1 MQSRTSTLSVFL
13 LLAAAAIPAAAQV
26 PSPAA
31 EPLPQAVQV
40 PLSGRTLQVGGAV
53 VTNQTVNPAAP
64 PSSAQTSI
72 FQVQVQGSYDG
83 SVPHGQP
90 TGAPV
95 SLTLFDA
102 IERGLHYNLAS
113 VSNDNMLAY
122 ARSQLAL
129 ARSYLLPTVVGR
141 LLGDEQQTDLA
152 ALGFSSI
159 KGFSG
164 FPTVIG
170 PFHFFDLRAGL
181 SETMSLPALH
191 TWRTAKETAR
201 AIDFN
206 AKDSRDLVVLA
217 VAATYLQ
224 VLSADARVTVSQ
236 AQVNS
241 AQAIYQQAADMNHA
255 GMNAR
260 IDVLRPQ
267 VELQIE
273 QQRLRAVQSEAEKGK
288 LALARLIG
296 LPAGQQITLSDTV
309 PFAPLETLTLEQ
321 ALDRANHNRA
331 DLRAAEAQVRAS
343 EHAVSA
349 ARAERYPSVGL
360 TADYGA
366 IGTGPTSAHGTFTL
380 TGEVRMPIFEGG
392 RTAADVEQ
400 ATAALNQRK
409 AELADLHGRID
420 FEIRNAFIDL
430 QTAADQVRVSR
441 GNTDLAN
448 EALTEARDRFAAG
461 VTDTI
466 EVVQAEQSV
475 AAANSDYITS
485 VYSYNMAK
493 VSLARAVGLADE
505 SVHEF
510 FKGTGDATTK
520 PSH

>member
-1 MQSRTSTLSVFL
+1 MSRLSIFL
-13 LLAAAAIPAAAQV
+13 LLAACAIHAVGQVPGPAAQ
-26 PSPAA
+26 
-31 EPLPQAVQV
+31 PLPQAVQV
-40 PLSGRTLQVGGAV
+40 PLSGRTYESGGV

-64 PSSAQTSI
+64 PGSAQTSI
-72 FQVQVQGSYDG
+72 FQVQVQGAYNG
-83 SVPHGQP
+83 SVPQGQATATP
-90 TGAPV
+90 LP
-95 SLTLFDA
+95 LTLFEA
-102 IERGLHYNLAS
+102 IDRGLHYNLAS
-113 VSNDNMLAY
+113 VGNENLLAY

-152 ALGFSSI
+152 ALGFSSV
-159 KGFSG
+159 KGFTG

-170 PFHFFDLRAGL
+170 PFHYFDLRAGVA
-181 SETMSLPALH
+181 ETMSLPALR

-201 AIDFN
+201 AIDFT

-224 VLSADARVTVSQ
+224 VLAAESRVAVSQ

-241 AQAIYQQAADMNHA
+241 AQAIYQQAADMNRA
-255 GMNAR
+255 GTNAH

-273 QQRLRAVQSEAEKGK
+273 QQRLRALQSAAEKGK
-288 LALARLIG
+288 LMLSRLIG
-296 LPAGQQITLSDTV
+296 LPLGQQITLADSV
-309 PFAPLETLTLEQ
+309 PYAPLESFTLEQ
-321 ALDRANHNRA
+321 AIDRAWHNRA

-349 ARAERYPSVGL
+349 ARAERYPSLGIS
-360 TADYGA
+360 ADYGA

-380 TGEVRMPIFEGG
+380 TGEVRMPIFDAG
-392 RTAADVEQ
+392 RTSADVQQ
-400 ATAALNQRK
+400 ATSALKQRQAEM
-409 AELADLHGRID
+409 AELRGRID
-420 FEIRNAFIDL
+420 FEVRNAFIDL

-441 GNTDLAN
+441 SNTDLAK
-448 EALTEARDRFAAG
+448 ETLTESRDRFAAG
-461 VTDTI
+461 VTDTV

-520 PSH
+520 PSAVH